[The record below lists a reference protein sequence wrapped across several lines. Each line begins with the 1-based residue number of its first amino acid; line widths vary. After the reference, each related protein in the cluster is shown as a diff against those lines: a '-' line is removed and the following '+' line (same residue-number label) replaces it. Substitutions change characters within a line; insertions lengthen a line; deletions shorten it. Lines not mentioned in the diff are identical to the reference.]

1 VIIYRYMYLM
11 YTTLISRKNVL
22 IFFIFLRRLDLN
34 LESSDETL
42 KI

>member
-1 VIIYRYMYLM
+1 M
-11 YTTLISRKNVL
+11 LISRKNVL

-42 KI
+42 RIQT